1 MTTAN
6 RRPTE
11 RRGFTLV
18 EMLVVLG
25 ILVLLLAMVVPR
37 ILGTQKQADI
47 SATQS
52 QLKLLRA
59 CLQRYALDMKD
70 FPTTE
75 QGLQALIECPADLDE
90 TVAARWKGPYTDGG
104 ELPKDA
110 WGNDFQYEYPPT
122 QGTSEYPDM
131 WSWGPDGQDGT
142 EDDICSWNK
151 ATEGEAAGGASTGKS
166 TRTQQK
172 PAGTQKKPART
183 PAKPS
188 RK

>member
-1 MTTAN
+1 MTDSN
-6 RRPTE
+6 RNLVR

-25 ILVLLLAMVVPR
+25 ILVLLMALVVPR
-37 ILGTQKQADI
+37 ILGTQKQTDI
-47 SATQS
+47 STTQI
-52 QLKLLRA
+52 QLKMLRA

-75 QGLQALIECPADLDE
+75 QGLQSLNECPANLDE
-90 TVAARWKGPYTDGG
+90 AVAARWKGPYTDGG

-122 QGTSEYPDM
+122 QGTGDYPDV

-151 ATEGEAAGGASTGKS
+151 ESGEKEGGMSAGKSTGKS
-166 TRTQQK
+166 THK
-172 PAGTQKKPART
+172 SDKPARKSD
-183 PAKPS
+183 KPS

>member
-1 MTTAN
+1 MIDSN
-6 RRPTE
+6 RNPAL

-25 ILVLLLAMVVPR
+25 ILVLLMALVVPR
-37 ILGTQKQADI
+37 ILGTQKQTDI
-47 SATQS
+47 SATQI
-52 QLKLLRA
+52 QLKMLRA

-75 QGLQALIECPADLDE
+75 QGLQSLIECPANLDE

-110 WGNDFQYEYPPT
+110 WGNDFQYEFPPT
-122 QGTSEYPDM
+122 QGTGDYPDV

-151 ATEGEAAGGASTGKS
+151 EGEKEGGTSAVKSSGKSSGKS
-166 TRTQQK
+166 THKSEK
-172 PAGTQKKPART
+172 PAHKSE
-183 PAKPS
+183 KPS
-188 RK
+188 RR